1 MALIEVDKEQ
11 ERYQA
16 LIEAFSDQAFRDEL
30 ETVKGKLNVWLEE
43 WMKGMP
49 PLDTRIGNV
58 FSIEARVKGL
68 RTFEEK
74 VYRKN
79 YIQTWDVF
87 TDKAENQAYI
97 TRTLTDLIG
106 LRVNCHF
113 VAYESYIYDYLN
125 STCDGQISKG
135 FEFNFDENTTQKNGN
150 KIYKFSGVFQ
160 KLYHFE
166 VQIKSIVHNVWGEV
180 EHKTVYKN
188 PVYDGYI
195 EKKRQISSTLH
206 DTMMASDKELYT
218 LFNMKETETQ
228 LIQSLFFCE
237 TNVEVAGLCKTN
249 VLGVHYNSYFLSF
262 PDLDDVKQYIICK
275 LSETAFEKKTVTVES
290 NEFFDALKKEVKKV
304 FPKFYLTCLF
314 NIDSILHEQKTY
326 DDFLVYFL
334 QHIIKVEKDDFDE
347 AMEMDFEGD
356 EDTMEDNSQQQIIN
370 DCLNRVD
377 EILGGCRIK

>member
-1 MALIEVDKEQ
+1 MALIEVNKEQ
-11 ERYQA
+11 DRYQA
-16 LIEAFSDQAFRDEL
+16 LMEAFSDQAFRDEL
-30 ETVKGKLNVWLEE
+30 ETVKGELRGWLEE

-49 PLDTRIGNV
+49 PLDSRIGNV

-74 VYRKN
+74 LYRKN

-87 TDKAENQAYI
+87 TDKSENQVYI
-97 TRTLTDLIG
+97 KRALTDLIG

-113 VAYESYIYDYLN
+113 VAYESAIYDYLN
-125 STCDGQISKG
+125 STCDSQMSDG
-135 FEFNFDENTTQKNGN
+135 FVFNFNENTTQKNGN
-150 KIYKFSGVFQ
+150 KIYKFSGVY
-160 KLYHFE
+160 KGSYHFE

-206 DTMMASDKELYT
+206 DMMMASDKELYT
-218 LFNMKETETQ
+218 LFNMKETKMQ

-237 TNVEVAGLCKTN
+237 TNAEVAKLCKTN

-262 PDLDDVKQYIICK
+262 SNLDDVKRYIVCR
-275 LSETAFEKKTVTVES
+275 LSETAYKKTTVTVEKS
-290 NEFFDALKKEVKKV
+290 EFFDALKEEVKKA
-304 FPKFYLTCLF
+304 FPKYNLICLL
-314 NIDSILHEQKTY
+314 NIDSILHEQKSY

-334 QHIIKVEKDDFDE
+334 QNIIKVEKDDFDE
-347 AMEMDFEGD
+347 AMEMDFEGE
-356 EDTMEDNSQQQIIN
+356 EDDMEGNSQQQIIN